1 MLHSEIWVAVIIS
14 VLLIMILGFILEFSP
29 EQVLFSSGDIREL
42 HNLWVYSEQIF
53 ASVSILFF
61 NSPDSSLPTSC
72 GALWRFY
79 LCKAST
85 ILATQRCISPSL
97 EWTF

>member
-42 HNLWVYSEQIF
+42 YNLWVYSKQIF
-53 ASVSILFF
+53 ASVSIPFFF
-61 NSPDSSLPTSC
+61 NSPDSSLFTYQ
-72 GALWRFY
+72 LWSSMAFFF
-79 LCKAST
+79 LV
-85 ILATQRCISPSL
+85 QG
-97 EWTF
+97 